1 MSSIKIEYTNAEGD
15 FFEVNMEAEE
25 VYETNYDGTVHY
37 SPTRNRDIITEAV
50 AAIKRAAGQKGLNQ
64 VTPHQG

>member
-25 VYETNYDGTVHY
+25 VSIDSFSAEDNFFQAPHME
-37 SPTRNRDIITEAV
+37 RDIITEAV
-50 AAIKRAAGQKGLNQ
+50 AAIKRAACI
-64 VTPHQG
+64 TSR

>member
-25 VYETNYDGTVHY
+25 VYETNLTGTEFYVA
-37 SPTRNRDIITEAV
+37 TRDRDIIEEAV
-50 AAIKRAAGQKGLNQ
+50 AAIKRAACI
-64 VTPHQG
+64 TSR